1 MKTTETGRLYE
12 RRALDYLQSKGLK
25 MIETNYHSSFGEID
39 LIMTHG
45 KMLVFVE
52 VRYRT
57 RRDYGGAEYSV
68 TPRKQRRIAQTA
80 QVFLK
85 SRNAGAMTCRF
96 DVIAFA
102 GPDINWIRSAF
113 DSPI

>member
-1 MKTTETGRLYE
+1 MKTTETGRLFE
-12 RRALDYLQSKGLK
+12 RRALDYLQSQGLK
-25 MIETNYHSSFGEID
+25 LIEQNFHSSFGEID

-45 KMLVFVE
+45 KVLVFVE
-52 VRYRT
+52 VRYRQ

-80 QVFLK
+80 QVFVK
-85 SRNAGAMTCRF
+85 ARKAGRMTCRF

-102 GPDINWIRSAF
+102 GSDINWIRSAF